1 MRWAEYLFLFI
12 GLIAL
17 DYYIWISLDSTFYQA
32 YESWSF
38 DRQVKGLPTS
48 VPKFL
53 AAELGLTSAEADR
66 AGTADRTAAGEAGNA
81 GDTLPGDTRT
91 EPAAPASSQ
100 TAKSDQPRGG
110 AGVSKNGEPL
120 NLIGRI
126 LVPRLQLSAMV
137 REGVGDETL
146 RRAVGHIPS
155 TALPGQ
161 VGNVALAG
169 HRDTFFR
176 KLRDIR
182 KTDKI
187 VVSTLNGNYDYEVQS
202 LKIVTPRDVSVL
214 RALPGEQV
222 LTLVTCYPFNYVGSA
237 PKAVYCPSRSRSTPQ
252 WKIPTCSRGSSQALK
267 PAETALL
274 GGQSDDVK
282 PEMFD
287 GSNDSHELLQI
298 HRLSNIAVGVEI
310 IGVGQVLLRVRS
322 GQHHHRNAAE
332 VRVVLHLFENL
343 ATTFSG

>member
-1 MRWAEYLFLFI
+1 MIRWAEYLFLFI

-17 DYYIWISLDSTFYQA
+17 DYYIWVSLDSTFYQA

-38 DRQVKGLPTS
+38 DRQVKGLPVS

-53 AAELGLTSAEADR
+53 AAELGFSSIEPEASG
-66 AGTADRTAAGEAGNA
+66 AADRTAATDSASA
-81 GDTLPGDTRT
+81 IVTLPGDTRT
-91 EPAAPASSQ
+91 EPQSSSQ
-100 TAKSDQPRGG
+100 TANLDRVGRADSTRIP
-110 AGVSKNGEPL
+110 AEPL
-120 NLIGRI
+120 TVIGRI

-187 VVSTLNGNYDYEVQS
+187 VVSTLQGNYDYQVESV
-202 LKIVTPRDVSVL
+202 KIVTPRDVSVL
-214 RALPGEQV
+214 RAIPGEQV
-222 LTLVTCYPFNYVGSA
+222 LTLVTCFPFNYVGAA
-237 PKAVYCPSRSRSTPQ
+237 PKRFIVRAKQIDTNSPPRQQS
-252 WKIPTCSRGSSQALK
+252 GS
-267 PAETALL
+267 
-274 GGQSDDVK
+274 
-282 PEMFD
+282 
-287 GSNDSHELLQI
+287 
-298 HRLSNIAVGVEI
+298 
-310 IGVGQVLLRVRS
+310 
-322 GQHHHRNAAE
+322 
-332 VRVVLHLFENL
+332 
-343 ATTFSG
+343 

>member
-1 MRWAEYLFLFI
+1 MRVRLLLRDSESWDWNRRIIRWTEYLFLFI

-17 DYYIWISLDSTFYQA
+17 DYYIWVSLDSTFYQA

-38 DRQVKGLPTS
+38 DRQVKGLPVS

-53 AAELGLTSAEADR
+53 ATELGLSSAEPDETGNADR
-66 AGTADRTAAGEAGNA
+66 AAATESASA
-81 GDTLPGDTRT
+81 TDTLPGDVRT
-91 EPAAPASSQ
+91 ESPSPSQ
-100 TAKSDQPRGG
+100 TAKLDA
-110 AGVSKNGEPL
+110 AGRAGSSSNTAEPL
-120 NLIGRI
+120 TLIGRI

-137 REGVGDETL
+137 REGVEDETL

-187 VVSTLNGNYDYEVQS
+187 VVSTLKGNYDYEVES
-202 LKIVTPRDVSVL
+202 LKIVNPKDVSVL

-222 LTLVTCYPFNYVGSA
+222 LTLVTCFPFNYVGSA
-237 PKAVYCPSRSRSTPQ
+237 PKRFIVRAKQIDATQENSNLQPRQQS
-252 WKIPTCSRGSSQALK
+252 GS
-267 PAETALL
+267 
-274 GGQSDDVK
+274 
-282 PEMFD
+282 
-287 GSNDSHELLQI
+287 
-298 HRLSNIAVGVEI
+298 
-310 IGVGQVLLRVRS
+310 
-322 GQHHHRNAAE
+322 
-332 VRVVLHLFENL
+332 
-343 ATTFSG
+343 